1 MKKPTLG
8 IIGGG
13 QLGSLLADAA
23 KKLEINTKI
32 LSDDPDAP
40 GKNFATEFIFGQYDN
55 EDTIN
60 TFLQNVDVVTYEFE
74 NIPYENL
81 YYGEECI
88 NFYIPGNNIKH
99 CTYYA
104 TCKCSGLNLRI

>member
-74 NIPYENL
+74 NIPYSILKKN
-81 YYGEECI
+81 
-88 NFYIPGNNIKH
+88 
-99 CTYYA
+99 
-104 TCKCSGLNLRI
+104 